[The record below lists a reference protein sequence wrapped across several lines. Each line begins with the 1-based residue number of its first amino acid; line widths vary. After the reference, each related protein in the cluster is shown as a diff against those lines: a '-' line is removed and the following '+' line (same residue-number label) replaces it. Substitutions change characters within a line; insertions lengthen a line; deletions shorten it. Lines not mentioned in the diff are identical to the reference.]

1 MLRWSTSLP
10 GKNFRKL
17 LKTSTKN
24 PQIQSVFYRLF
35 IVFLLVLMWVL
46 QTRYCVKWKS
56 AEAKLV
62 LKITDNTTVSTL
74 ISLSLSLF
82 AFIVTI

>member
-1 MLRWSTSLP
+1 MVYIASWKEFQGAAENLYEKSP
-10 GKNFRKL
+10 N
-17 LKTSTKN
+17 
-24 PQIQSVFYRLF
+24 SVSFYFFCYRP
-35 IVFLLVLMWVL
+35 LLVLMWML